1 MLSSLLNFWRAW
13 LRPAV
18 SQSLLLKANDS
29 YNIYEV
35 AKWRAAV
42 QSAGYFEKHLLTTLQ
57 FADRGE
63 LLSHALSLAPKE
75 GLVLEFGVAGGE
87 SIRQIAAERPGP
99 VYGFDSFE
107 GLPEDWFGYLRKG
120 FFAQDLPK
128 VPAHVQLIKGW
139 FSDTLKAFLA
149 DHTGPVACRHVD
161 SDLYS
166 SADYIFRAL
175 EGRIVPGTIVL
186 FDEYWNYP
194 GWRQHEF
201 KAFREFIARTGLSYR
216 YEGFVPTAHQVC
228 VVMTKA
234 GEA

>member
-1 MLSSLLNFWRAW
+1 MLSPLMNLLRKWVS
-13 LRPAV
+13 PAAPHP
-18 SQSLLLKANDS
+18 LLLKANDS
-29 YNIYEV
+29 YNVYEV
-35 AKWRAAV
+35 AKWRAAI
-42 QSAGYFEKHLLTTLQ
+42 QSAGYFERHLLTTLQ
-57 FADRGE
+57 FDDRAA
-63 LLSHALSLAPKE
+63 LLSHSLSLAPKE

-87 SIRQIAAERPGP
+87 SIRQIAAERSGP
-99 VYGFDSFE
+99 IYGCDSFE

-120 FFAQDLPK
+120 FFAQELPK
-128 VPAHVQLIKGW
+128 VPAHVSLIKGW
-139 FSDTLKAFLA
+139 FSDTLTGFLAQNQGPLAFL
-149 DHTGPVACRHVD
+149 HVD

-201 KAFREFIARTGLSYR
+201 KAFREFIARTGLTYR

-228 VVMTKA
+228 VVI
-234 GEA
+234 EA

>member
-1 MLSSLLNFWRAW
+1 MLSSLLNRLRQWM
-13 LRPAV
+13 RPAAPHP
-18 SQSLLLKANDS
+18 LLLKANDS
-29 YNIYEV
+29 YNVYEV
-35 AKWRAAV
+35 AKWRSAV
-42 QSAGYFEKHLLTTLQ
+42 QSARYFEERLLTTLQ
-57 FADRGE
+57 FADRSA
-63 LLSHALSLAPKE
+63 LLSHSLSLAPKE

-87 SIRQIAAERPGP
+87 SIRQIAAERTGP
-99 VYGFDSFE
+99 IYGFDSFE

-128 VPAHVQLIKGW
+128 VPAHVSLIKGW
-139 FSDTLKAFLA
+139 FSDTLSGFLA
-149 DHTGPVACRHVD
+149 QNSGPVAFLHVD

-166 SADYIFRAL
+166 SADYVFKAL

-201 KAFREFIARTGLSYR
+201 KAFQEFIARTGLGYR

-228 VVMTKA
+228 VVI
-234 GEA
+234 EAA